1 MGQHEGQ
8 IIVLLD
14 LDGLL
19 TASDRKAIRGL

>member
-14 LDGLL
+14 LEGLL
-19 TASDRKAIRGL
+19 SPADRKAIKGL